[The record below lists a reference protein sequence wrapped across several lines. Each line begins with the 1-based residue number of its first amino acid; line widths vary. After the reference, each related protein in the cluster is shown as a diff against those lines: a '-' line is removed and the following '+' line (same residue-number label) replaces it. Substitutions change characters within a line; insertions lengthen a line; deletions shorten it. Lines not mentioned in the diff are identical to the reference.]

1 MHVVFSIIYQMFIIL
16 LLNNVFLGDI
26 GVTEEQFKESWTRPG
41 AAGMGEGTGLVVAKS
56 RM

>member
-1 MHVVFSIIYQMFIIL
+1 MRF
-16 LLNNVFLGDI
+16 FLDI

-41 AAGMGEGTGLVVAKS
+41 AAGMGEGTSLVVAKS